1 MVSPRLCF
9 TNPQPVAFPLSPD
22 GLILRAWS
30 QTRAEASQHLRAMID
45 KVVLTPTE
53 SGEEL
58 TVDLIGD
65 LAGILSVATTME
77 SSRIAAELS
86 KLQQVYQ
93 ELSGRTT
100 KAPEGALTLGSTLQV
115 DLVAGA
121 RFKRGLPDPEFPL
134 TPAQAA
140 LVAGARRK
148 RSLLHAAWDL
158 SAVQRPKTEIDYDAL
173 LGLPSLT
180 FP

>member
-1 MVSPRLCF
+1 MSSAVKLHALELRGKLLEMLNVTKPALG
-9 TNPQPVAFPLSPD
+9 A
-22 GLILRAWS
+22 GLDIS
-30 QTRAEASQHLRAMID
+30 
-45 KVVLTPTE
+45 
-53 SGEEL
+53 
-58 TVDLIGD
+58 
-65 LAGILSVATTME
+65 E
-77 SSRIAAELS
+77 SSL
-86 KLQQVYQ
+86 K
-93 ELSGRTT
+93 
-100 KAPEGALTLGSTLQV
+100 
-115 DLVAGA
+115 LVAGA

>member
-1 MVSPRLCF
+1 VFLPIGVGAENYKTGPGYCRHWSTSRRTSNVGHVNRASLSQGHKETVSKGY
-9 TNPQPVAFPLSPD
+9 A
-22 GLILRAWS
+22 
-30 QTRAEASQHLRAMID
+30 
-45 KVVLTPTE
+45 
-53 SGEEL
+53 
-58 TVDLIGD
+58 
-65 LAGILSVATTME
+65 AGRS
-77 SSRIAAELS
+77 
-86 KLQQVYQ
+86 
-93 ELSGRTT
+93 
-100 KAPEGALTLGSTLQV
+100 

-173 LGLPSLT
+173 LGLPTLT